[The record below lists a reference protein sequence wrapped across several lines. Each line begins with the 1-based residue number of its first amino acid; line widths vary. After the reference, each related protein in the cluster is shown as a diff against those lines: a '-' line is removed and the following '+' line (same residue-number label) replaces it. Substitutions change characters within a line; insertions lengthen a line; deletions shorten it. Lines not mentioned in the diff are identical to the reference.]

1 MNKKTL
7 KQKCITISAFR
18 YSLYKARKH
27 SYHRN
32 PSLNISFDVNEL
44 KKEIKDIVKDKNLT
58 CRAYLSEK
66 DAYEY
71 IIRNSWIAINKRIQ
85 DVHIESITDTKSLTS
100 VSEIQGILIYGTALH
115 LNKEVN

>member
-18 YSLYKARKH
+18 YALYKARKH

-44 KKEIKDIVKDKNLT
+44 KKDIKEIVKDKNLT

-71 IIRNSWIAINKRIQ
+71 IIKNSWISISKRIKSIQ
-85 DVHIESITDTKSLTS
+85 VEKITDSKSLKS
-100 VSEIQGILIYGTALH
+100 VCEMQGILIYDTALH
-115 LNKEVN
+115 LNTEEK

>member
-7 KQKCITISAFR
+7 KQKCTTISAFR
-18 YSLYKARKH
+18 YALYKARKH

-32 PSLNISFDVNEL
+32 PTLNISFDVNEL
-44 KKEIKDIVKDKNLT
+44 KKDIKEIVKDKNLT

-71 IIRNSWIAINKRIQ
+71 IIKNSWISISKRIKSIQ
-85 DVHIESITDTKSLTS
+85 VETITDSKSLKS
-100 VSEIQGILIYGTALH
+100 VCEMQGILIYDTALH
-115 LNKEVN
+115 LNKEVK